1 MARQDCLFWQLYLLG
16 QKKYYN
22 MSSINTYF
30 VKKNKNKRALSNCSV
45 FTVIVALIL
54 FIYKYKKGGCSFSV
68 YKNETYGLNIYM
80 KGDDV
85 SFGDVY
91 IGATSL
97 SVPDVC

>member
-1 MARQDCLFWQLYLLG
+1 M
-16 QKKYYN
+16 KKD
-22 MSSINTYF
+22 
-30 VKKNKNKRALSNCSV
+30 
-45 FTVIVALIL
+45 
-54 FIYKYKKGGCSFSV
+54 GCSFSV